1 MNTFQILPVPIL
13 HPFVDRLWG
22 WENTN
27 GDIVQLPTLL
37 PGTGAELYFHYR
49 EPFRY
54 AINPN
59 RQEDCDFGHLFCI
72 RHRPIQLSPSPNI
85 GFIAVR
91 FKVGMIHRFTKI
103 PGKELLDR
111 TLSVSEIWGASGTAL
126 LRHLSY
132 SSTQGEK
139 LSLIQSFLTEHLMRE
154 SLDSVTEKA
163 MSRLYRQCSWV
174 YVQHLAEDLNI
185 GRRQLERRFKAFS
198 GLSPIEIKGLSRFQH
213 TARKLMLD
221 ASASAND
228 IALAN
233 GYYDQSHFIHDF
245 QRRINTT
252 PQQYIEDART
262 KTHFYNTS
270 RRLAGILRT
279 PDASL

>member
-1 MNTFQILPVPIL
+1 MNTFQILPAPIL

-54 AINPN
+54 AINPD
-59 RQEDCDFGHLFCI
+59 RQEDCDSGHLFCI

-111 TLSVSEIWGASGTAL
+111 TLSVNEIWGASGTAL